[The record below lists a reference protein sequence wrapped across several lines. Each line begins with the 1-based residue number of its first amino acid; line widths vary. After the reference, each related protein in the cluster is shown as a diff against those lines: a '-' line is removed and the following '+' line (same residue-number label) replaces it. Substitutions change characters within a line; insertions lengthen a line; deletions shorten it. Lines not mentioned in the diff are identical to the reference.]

1 MARYGVSRAHRS
13 QDIILVSQR
22 KYVILALDS
31 RRASEA
37 TGQHVVCE
45 GAADL
50 ANTICPLNRKVN
62 NNITV
67 Q

>member
-1 MARYGVSRAHRS
+1 MIRHVVGSAHRS
-13 QDIILVSQR
+13 QNIILVSQG

-45 GAADL
+45 GTADL
-50 ANTICPLNRKVN
+50 CKAICPLK
-62 NNITV
+62 
-67 Q
+67 